1 MVIRKTANLDSIFKN
16 QISNLVKCG
25 LEAAKYMDRENLLR
39 NRPLSQ
45 IAGSLC
51 EWEWENIPN
60 IFSITQTTNYA
71 AFMLF

>member
-1 MVIRKTANLDSIFKN
+1 
-16 QISNLVKCG
+16 LVKCG